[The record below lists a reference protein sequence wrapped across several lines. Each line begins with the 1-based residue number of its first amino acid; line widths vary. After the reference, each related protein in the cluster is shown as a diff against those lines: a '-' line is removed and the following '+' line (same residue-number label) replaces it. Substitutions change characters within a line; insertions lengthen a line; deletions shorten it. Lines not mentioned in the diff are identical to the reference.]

1 MEDTFPGGREVIR
14 EAFRAR
20 LVPDT
25 AVPALLASLSESTI
39 KQYSGSLR
47 AWWYFCQRHRSPLYS
62 PSVAQTLQFLAQEL
76 PKISSY
82 SCLNTT
88 RSAISLISQNEIGN
102 HPMVKRFLK
111 GVSVLKPPR
120 PRYDFVWD
128 PAPVISKLS
137 VIYPYEGVSLKDITK
152 KLILLLALA
161 TGHRAQTLSLLRTS
175 QISLEEKLII
185 RVPDRIK
192 TSAPGR
198 SQPLFLFSRFT
209 NHENLCI
216 VRLMEHYL
224 ELTRELRP
232 STCDFLFIS
241 FSKPYKA
248 VSSQTIGRWIRLA
261 LADCGINTSIF
272 SAHSTRHASTSQAAS
287 KRVSSD
293 IIKRAAGWTG
303 ESRVFANFYNRPL
316 LNPEEYSNA
325 VLLS

>member
-1 MEDTFPGGREVIR
+1 MEDTFPGSREIIR
-14 EAFRAR
+14 EAFKTR

-25 AVPALLASLSESTI
+25 ALPALLASLSESTI
-39 KQYSGSLR
+39 KQYSYSLR
-47 AWWYFCQRHRSPLYS
+47 SWWYFCQRHRSPLYS
-62 PSVAQTLQFLAQEL
+62 PSVAQILQFLAQEL
-76 PKISSY
+76 PKTSSY
-82 SCLNTT
+82 SCLNTM
-88 RSAISLISQNEIGN
+88 RSAISLISQNEIGS
-102 HPMVKRFLK
+102 HPMVKRFCK

-137 VIYPYEGVSLKDITK
+137 SIYPYEGVSLKDITK

-161 TGHRAQTLSLLRTS
+161 TGHRAQTLSLLRIS
-175 QISLEEKLII
+175 QISLEERLII

-198 SQPLFLFSRFT
+198 SQPFFLFFRFA
-209 NHENLCI
+209 NHENLCV
-216 VRLMEHYL
+216 VRLMEHYI

-241 FSKPYKA
+241 FSKPHRA
-248 VSSQTIGRWIRLA
+248 VSPQTIGRWIRLA
-261 LADCGINTSIF
+261 LEECGINTSIF

-316 LNPEEYSNA
+316 LNPEEFSNA
-325 VLLS
+325 VLLP